1 VRDTAAM
8 LDATAGPEP
17 GEAYSAPHYAGTFL
31 AATQAKPDPLKIGV
45 SYEKWGAGKYQPE
58 VLSGL
63 ERTVSLLEGLGHR
76 VEEARPDLD
85 GEVAASNLF
94 TIISVNTALT
104 IRQRAAEL
112 GCTVDQLEMEDG
124 TRFFMELGNAVS
136 ATDYAEAI
144 QVNQRLGRL
153 LGAFH
158 QQYDVLLAPTL
169 SRPPVPVGYIS
180 NAQPEE
186 YTDRLFG
193 YMGDTGIYNQTGQ
206 PSISLP
212 LYWSEDNLPIGMM
225 FTGAYANDALL
236 LQLASQL
243 EVSAPWSHRQAP
255 LHAGKFK

>member
-1 VRDTAAM
+1 M

-31 AATQAKPDPLKIGV
+31 AATQAKPDTLKIGV

-58 VLSGL
+58 
-63 ERTVSLLEGLGHR
+63 
-76 VEEARPDLD
+76 
-85 GEVAASNLF
+85 
-94 TIISVNTALT
+94 
-104 IRQRAAEL
+104 
-112 GCTVDQLEMEDG
+112 
-124 TRFFMELGNAVS
+124 
-136 ATDYAEAI
+136 
-144 QVNQRLGRL
+144 
-153 LGAFH
+153 
-158 QQYDVLLAPTL
+158 
-169 SRPPVPVGYIS
+169 
-180 NAQPEE
+180 E

-193 YMGDTGIYNQTGQ
+193 YKGDTGIYNQTGQ

-212 LYWSEDNLPIGMM
+212 LYWCEDNLPIGMM